1 MKPSKLEEQIREILM
16 LNYYGDGVV
25 DADRLHGVVSDLMAL
40 FSQTLSFLQ
49 KEVEEEIYC
58 GDINNPWKKPE
69 GSFSEGFEEAKRQIL
84 EHLAQ
89 KREEE
94 R

>member
-40 FSQTLSFLQ
+40 FSQALSDLS
-49 KEVEEEIYC
+49 KEI
-58 GDINNPWKKPE
+58 
-69 GSFSEGFEEAKRQIL
+69 EEAIEVSRGNDYHNIG
-84 EHLAQ
+84 
-89 KREEE
+89 RGD
-94 R
+94 